1 MQTLVQDKTI
11 AQRRHPTAA
20 QRSVSQLEAKEFPI
34 WLRNLVARCEV
45 VPNREFLNWYSE
57 TIYRLLNNGPAL
69 PPQPPK
75 KELDKVKEPPQQVQ
89 EPGA

>member
-1 MQTLVQDKTI
+1 MTPPILNNDDSLF
-11 AQRRHPTAA
+11 
-20 QRSVSQLEAKEFPI
+20 RSGRVIQAKEFPI